1 MRRHCFGDVLEFAGK
16 DLCQK
21 HPDEESAHRQ
31 TTNPHHG
38 DATETNEHC

>member
-1 MRRHCFGDVLEFAGK
+1 MRRHRFDDALEFAGRY
-16 DLCQK
+16 LSQK

-31 TTNPHHG
+31 TNPHHG